1 MLSRKRSFVAVT
13 LLLVVMVFVTG
24 CWLASLPAL
33 PLPMARVT
41 ATPAPAPTATVSSAT
56 GSLALPSDAEA
67 VAQAEEKLMEAIYQK
82 VGPAVVNIH
91 VTSKVEVP
99 TFPTI
104 PEIPGFPSFPFP
116 QQPHE
121 YMQQALGSGF
131 AYDRQG
137 HIVTNYHVVKGATD
151 SAVTF
156 SDDVT
161 APAKIVGTDPDS
173 DLAVIQV
180 DVDPSELHPV
190 ELGDSES
197 LAVGQLVF
205 AIGNPF
211 GLQGTMTRGIISALG
226 RSLPAQ
232 SSTADGGH
240 YTIPDVIQTDA
251 AINPGNSGGPLLD
264 AHGRVIGVN
273 TAIQSPVRGSSGIG
287 FAVPSAI
294 VRQVVPALIARGK
307 YAHPWLGIGGV
318 NVTAELAKKLGLP
331 TNQRG
336 VLVGQ
341 VVPDSPADKAG
352 LQAAEVKTVNGERRP
367 EGGDIIVAIDD
378 QRVHNFD
385 DLTHYLVRKT
395 RVGQTVR
402 ITVLRNGEK
411 KVLSVKLRERPHE
424 K

>member
-1 MLSRKRSFVAVT
+1 MFSRKQLLLVIT
-13 LLLVVMVFVTG
+13 LLLIAIVFVTG
-24 CWLASLPAL
+24 CRLASLPTL
-33 PLPMARVT
+33 PIAKAT
-41 ATPAPAPTATVSSAT
+41 ATPGPVPTATVSSSTA
-56 GSLALPSDAEA
+56 SLSLPANAEA
-67 VAQAEEKLMEAIYQK
+67 VTQAEEQLMEAIYRQ

-91 VTSKVEVP
+91 VTSEVKVP
-99 TFPTI
+99 AFPTI

-116 QQPHE
+116 QQPRE
-121 YMQQALGSGF
+121 FKQQALGSGF
-131 AYDRQG
+131 VYDLQG
-137 HIVTNYHVVKGATD
+137 HIVTNFHVVKNATD
-151 SAVTF
+151 IAVTF

-180 DVDPSELHPV
+180 DVDASELHPV

-294 VRQVVPALIARGK
+294 VRQVVPELIAHGK
-307 YAHPWLGIGGV
+307 YKHPWLGIGGV
-318 NVTAELAKKLGLP
+318 NVTAELAKQLGLP
-331 TNQRG
+331 ANQRG

-352 LQAAEVKTVNGERRP
+352 LQATKIKTINGERRP
-367 EGGDIIVAIDD
+367 KGGDIIVAIDD
-378 QRVHNFD
+378 QPVHDFD

-411 KVLSVKLRERPHE
+411 KVLSVKLGERPHG
-424 K
+424 KS